1 MKKHSWLGCL
11 GTLKEAEKD
20 ARAEI
25 KEKADKNAYQA
36 ECEFRIATA
45 GIKQAIEN
53 AKGINTP
60 CRKDFDNAVQRFEQC
75 VIAITEGRL
84 VGLKRD
90 SVLQTQAYERL
101 NKTRQE
107 LYNLIYYPE
116 APEDD

>member
-1 MKKHSWLGCL
+1 MA
-11 GTLKEAEKD
+11 EAEFK
-20 ARAEI
+20 I
-25 KEKADKNAYQA
+25 GLINL
-36 ECEFRIATA
+36 
-45 GIKQAIEN
+45 KQAIEN

-60 CRKDFDNAVQRFEQC
+60 CRKDFDNAVQCFEQC

-101 NKTRQE
+101 NEARRE

-116 APEDD
+116 ATEDD